1 MKVYFVEVTTYS
13 NTNRLGK
20 AMAEFAVQ
28 NYQRRLTTEEGWLKM
43 VDQLKSAYWR
53 LRAHYPRVRKHFEI
67 VDNLAQRKANP
78 KATPYCTCNFDG
90 DCYRS
95 AFIITSTVVE
105 HFDYGILSHLG
116 ESDDAQLD
124 KI

>member
-1 MKVYFVEVTTYS
+1 MKVYFLQVTTY

-28 NYQRRLTTEEGWLKM
+28 NYQHRLTTEEGWLKV
-43 VDQLKSAYWR
+43 VDELRSAYR
-53 LRAHYPRVRKHFEI
+53 SLKAHYPRVRKDFEI
-67 VDNLAQRKANP
+67 IDNLAQRMANP

-95 AFIITSTVVE
+95 TFIITATVVK
-105 HFDYGILSHLG
+105 HFDYAILSHLS
-116 ESDDAQLD
+116 ERDDAQLD